1 MARPQ
6 PISLWRAIFWE
17 LTRNLLLATSVLVAV
32 IAFAATIKPLADGRL
47 APLEAM
53 KFMLLAIPPMLAY
66 ALPFAGC
73 FASTLVYHR
82 LSSDNEFVAAAAGG
96 ISHRSLLVP
105 SAFLGVILFG
115 SMLLL
120 NAQIIPRFLVNM
132 QSMITEDVAKIL
144 ATRINRGQS
153 VELRK
158 LLVFADR
165 AQPIELDPDSKAR
178 TALVLARPTV
188 LELDDNGSVI
198 SEGSAG
204 RATLWV
210 FPEVSNAESAPTTRI
225 AMRFEDFASK
235 DIKTGLVTGKTLP
248 VSIPVPSSLS
258 DDPKFLRSDEL
269 RSLRTEPKRMSWID
283 VRRRRLADE
292 LALQRALDDMSR
304 SLVAAGSFTLLDAA
318 GRQIV
323 VRADSIKPANNRT
336 WSVLSKNGANIEI
349 DLLRSEGGGLSR
361 TGGVRYSARS
371 VALAPDSSDAALDGG
386 LVLRLELR
394 DVSSSPLNE
403 AGSPAATK
411 RERVSLAGLLA
422 PRDQLSALLKLG
434 TFPLLEE
441 ASASEENANVA
452 SRAADLRN
460 MIDYLQDEIT
470 SRQHERYAIAA
481 SCLVMILT
489 GAVTALRFSRSLPLT
504 VYLWSFFPALVCVI
518 TISGGQQF
526 ARSSGWIGLPLLWA
540 GVAALGFYTFWTYLI
555 VRKH

>member
-1 MARPQ
+1 M
-6 PISLWRAIFWE
+6 
-17 LTRNLLLATSVLVAV
+17 TRNLLLATAVLVTV

-96 ISHRSLLVP
+96 ISHRSLLLP
-105 SAFLGVILFG
+105 AAFLGLILFG

-120 NAQIIPRFLVNM
+120 NAQIIPRFLVSM
-132 QSMITEDVAKIL
+132 QNMITQDIAKIL

-153 VELRK
+153 VELRR

-165 AQPIELDPDSKAR
+165 AQPIELESGSEAR

-188 LELDDNGSVI
+188 IECDDNGNVV

-210 FPEVSNAESAPTTRI
+210 FPEASSAESGPTTRI

-235 DIKTGLVTGKTLP
+235 DVKTGLVTGKTLP
-248 VSIPVPSSLS
+248 VSITVPSSLS

-269 RSLRTEPKRMSWID
+269 RALRTKPERMSWID
-283 VRRRRLADE
+283 MRRRRLADE
-292 LALQRALDDMSR
+292 LALRRALDGMSR
-304 SLVAAGSFTLLDAA
+304 SLAAAGSFTLLDAA
-318 GRQIV
+318 GRQVV
-323 VRADSIKPANNRT
+323 VRADTIKPANDKT
-336 WSVLSKNGANIEI
+336 WSVLARDGAGVEI
-349 DLLRSEGGGLSR
+349 DLLRSEGGGLVR
-361 TGGVRYSARS
+361 TGGVRYVARS
-371 VALAPDSSDAALDGG
+371 VALAPDASEGRPDGD
-386 LVLRLELR
+386 LALRLELR

-403 AGSPAATK
+403 AGTPAATK
-411 RERVSLAGLLA
+411 RERVSLTGLLA
-422 PRDQLSALLKLG
+422 PKDQLSALLKLG
-434 TFPLLEE
+434 AFPLLEE
-441 ASASEENANVA
+441 AASSEKDANVA
-452 SRAADLRN
+452 SRSGDLRN
-460 MIDYLQDEIT
+460 MIAYLQDEIT

-481 SCLVMILT
+481 SCLVMMLT

-540 GVAALGFYTFWTYLI
+540 GVAALGLYTFWTYLI
-555 VRKH
+555 VRRH

>member
-165 AQPIELDPDSKAR
+165 AADRARPRLESTHGARARPPDRAR
-178 TALVLARPTV
+178 T
-188 LELDDNGSVI
+188 G
-198 SEGSAG
+198 
-204 RATLWV
+204 
-210 FPEVSNAESAPTTRI
+210 
-225 AMRFEDFASK
+225 
-235 DIKTGLVTGKTLP
+235 
-248 VSIPVPSSLS
+248 
-258 DDPKFLRSDEL
+258 
-269 RSLRTEPKRMSWID
+269 
-283 VRRRRLADE
+283 
-292 LALQRALDDMSR
+292 
-304 SLVAAGSFTLLDAA
+304 
-318 GRQIV
+318 
-323 VRADSIKPANNRT
+323 
-336 WSVLSKNGANIEI
+336 
-349 DLLRSEGGGLSR
+349 
-361 TGGVRYSARS
+361 
-371 VALAPDSSDAALDGG
+371 
-386 LVLRLELR
+386 
-394 DVSSSPLNE
+394 
-403 AGSPAATK
+403 
-411 RERVSLAGLLA
+411 
-422 PRDQLSALLKLG
+422 
-434 TFPLLEE
+434 
-441 ASASEENANVA
+441 
-452 SRAADLRN
+452 
-460 MIDYLQDEIT
+460 
-470 SRQHERYAIAA
+470 
-481 SCLVMILT
+481 
-489 GAVTALRFSRSLPLT
+489 
-504 VYLWSFFPALVCVI
+504 
-518 TISGGQQF
+518 
-526 ARSSGWIGLPLLWA
+526 
-540 GVAALGFYTFWTYLI
+540 
-555 VRKH
+555 